1 MAFYLRVPTTSSL
14 LATAARALA
23 QFSAS
28 PRLDAE
34 LLMERATKLD
44 RTRQRSH
51 PDQELNSA
59 QRTLFEALLQRR
71 MQGEPLA
78 YILGERGF
86 WSLDLEVSP
95 AVLIPRP
102 ETERLVEC
110 ALGRLPERCALRVL
124 DLGTGSGA
132 IALAIARERPL
143 AQVMATDRS
152 AAALEV
158 ARRNAARLQLLVEF
172 IESDWY
178 TAVPAERFDLIV
190 SNPPYIA
197 ADDPNLDARVLASE
211 PRHALIAGPSG
222 LEMLRAIT
230 AGAPAHLAADGWLM
244 LEHGWRQGA
253 AVRELL
259 VDTGFNNVAS
269 HADLA
274 GHERVTTGRWPR

>member
-1 MAFYLRVPTTSSL
+1 MSATVSSL
-14 LATAARALA
+14 LATAADALTP
-23 QFSAS
+23 FSTS

-34 LLMERATKLD
+34 LLLELAAELD

-51 PDQELNSA
+51 PDQELNPA
-59 QRTLFEALLQRR
+59 QRTLFEALLRRR

-86 WSLDLEVSP
+86 WSLDLEVGP

-102 ETERLVEC
+102 ETELLVEC
-110 ALGRLPERCALRVL
+110 ALSRLPQHQPLRVL

-143 AQVMATDRS
+143 ARVVATDCS
-152 AAALEV
+152 AAALEI
-158 ARRNAARLQLLVEF
+158 ARRNAERLQLPVEF

-178 TAVPAERFDLIV
+178 TAISAERFALIV

-197 ADDPNLDARVLASE
+197 AGDPDLDATVLTSE
-211 PRHALIAGPSG
+211 PRDALIAGPTG

-230 AGAPAHLAADGWLM
+230 IGAPAYLAAGGWLM

-253 AVRELL
+253 VVRELL
-259 VDTGFNNVAS
+259 VDTGFNDVAS

-274 GHERVTTGRWPR
+274 GHERVTAGRWPH